1 MTVPYFSS
9 TTDPGSSEAEVF
21 LRYLEYFRSQLA
33 VRLTGM
39 PEVAL
44 RTSRLPSGWTPI
56 ELLQHLIYVERRWL
70 EWGFEGRE
78 IGDPW
83 ADERDER
90 RSGEKRADGD
100 RHWYVPDEI
109 TLDELLEALDAQAGR
124 TAAIVG
130 AHDLSDVGQPGER
143 WGGNDPATLERVL
156 FHVLQEYARHTGHL
170 DVVSELAGGPV
181 GE

>member
-1 MTVPYFSS
+1 MTTVPFFSATSDPES
-9 TTDPGSSEAEVF
+9 TRAGVF
-21 LRYLEYFRSQLA
+21 LHYLDYFRSQLA
-33 VRLTGM
+33 AKLTGL

-70 EWGFEGRE
+70 EWGFEGRD
-78 IGDPW
+78 IGDPY
-83 ADERDER
+83 ADERD
-90 RSGEKRADGD
+90 K
-100 RHWYVPDEI
+100 HWYVPDEI
-109 TLDELLEALDAQAGR
+109 TLAELLEALDAQAGR

-130 AHDLSDVGQPGER
+130 AHDLSDAGQPGER

-156 FHVLQEYARHTGHL
+156 FHVLQEYVRHIGHL
-170 DVVSELAGGPV
+170 DIVSELAGGPV